1 MTGLVSI
8 VTLMVI
14 GTIGGVLSGFFGIGG
29 GVILVPALIF
39 LMGFSQ
45 QKAAGTSLAVL
56 ILPLGLAAV
65 LEYFQHNFVDL
76 RSALIIAPLF
86 ILGAWV
92 GAKFATKLPGSIL
105 QLAFGIFVLLLGSY
119 LVFGAVKKLG
129 WM

>member
-8 VTLMVI
+8 VTLMAI
-14 GTIGGVLSGFFGIGG
+14 GTISGVFSGFFGIGG

-86 ILGAWV
+86 ILGAWL
-92 GAKFATKLPGSIL
+92 GARFATKLPGSVL
-105 QLAFGIFVLLLGSY
+105 QFAFGIFVLILGSY